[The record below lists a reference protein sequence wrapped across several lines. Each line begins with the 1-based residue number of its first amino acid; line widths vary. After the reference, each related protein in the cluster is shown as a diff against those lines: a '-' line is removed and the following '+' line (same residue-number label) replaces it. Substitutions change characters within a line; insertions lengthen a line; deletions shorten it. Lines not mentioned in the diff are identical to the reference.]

1 MIQHQLYVSKIAPCE
16 GSSYFLLHK
25 EVRNQMK
32 GLINIQ
38 NEYNECF
45 RWCLARHL
53 YLVNKTQAKMEVFI
67 KNLPN
72 NLILKVQN
80 FLFRKKTKKKTFEKY
95 VDLLLLTNCKISY
108 YVFIKDFNRFITKK
122 TKHRCEKH
130 FCQYFLQCF
139 CSSRVFPCTKLSD
152 S

>member
-1 MIQHQLYVSKIAPCE
+1 MTEPAWTYEVSGWTINSMIQHQLYVSKIVPCE

-45 RWCLARHL
+45 RWFLARHL

-67 KNLPN
+67 KNLQN
-72 NLILKVQN
+72 NLILKAQN
-80 FLFRKKTKKKTFEKY
+80 FLFRKKTKKKNF
-95 VDLLLLTNCKISY
+95 
-108 YVFIKDFNRFITKK
+108 
-122 TKHRCEKH
+122 
-130 FCQYFLQCF
+130 
-139 CSSRVFPCTKLSD
+139 
-152 S
+152 